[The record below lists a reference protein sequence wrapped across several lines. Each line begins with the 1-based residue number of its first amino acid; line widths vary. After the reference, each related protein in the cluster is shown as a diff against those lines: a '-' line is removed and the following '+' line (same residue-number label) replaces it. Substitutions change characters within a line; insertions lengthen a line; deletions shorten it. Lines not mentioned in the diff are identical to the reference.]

1 MKYILIFATIL
12 SVTYLGCSSSKEET
26 KQESQSKEIWVF
38 DEIPD
43 DTSKEDI
50 NTEKIV
56 KNERVTSYY
65 VQIGAFTTEDKAN
78 EFAAKS
84 YEILKEKINVTFN
97 SFLSLYVVR
106 LEPFESREKAESKR
120 NSLWKMK
127 NFSDAFI
134 VTITK

>member
-1 MKYILIFATIL
+1 MKYILIFAAFL
-12 SVTYLGCSSSKEET
+12 SFAYSGCSSSKEET

-38 DEIPD
+38 DEVPD
-43 DTSKEDI
+43 NTSNEDI

-56 KNERVTSYY
+56 KNEKVTSYY

-78 EFAAKS
+78 EFVTKA
-84 YEILKEKINVTFN
+84 YEVLKEKINVTYN

-106 LEPFESREKAESKR
+106 LEPFDSREKAELKR